1 MVDIWLIFNLL
12 IPFLEIILISFLN
25 MIYVEER
32 DRNDVTIKAGDM
44 TGTPQQA
51 TMKNNEIRYAYK
63 ILDLVAKLGLPAFY
77 ILFCIIFFLYGILN
91 NRL

>member
-1 MVDIWLIFNLL
+1 MIDMWLIFNLL
-12 IPFLEIILISFLN
+12 IPFLEIILISFAN
-25 MIYVEER
+25 MIYIEEG
-32 DRNDVTIKAGDM
+32 DRNDVRIKAGDM

-51 TMKNNEIRYAYK
+51 TVKKNEIRYAYK
-63 ILDLVAKLGLPAFY
+63 ILDLVAKLGLPTFY